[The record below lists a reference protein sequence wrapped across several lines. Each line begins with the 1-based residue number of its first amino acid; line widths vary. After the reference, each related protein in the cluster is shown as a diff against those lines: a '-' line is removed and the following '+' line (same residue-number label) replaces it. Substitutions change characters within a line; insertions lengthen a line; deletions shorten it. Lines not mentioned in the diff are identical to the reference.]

1 VQPFILAVIDSAQRI
16 LTMTI
21 SMYQASVPIFVQFLT
36 SLSAVLDKAAAYAEA
51 KKIDPA
57 VLLNT
62 RLYSDMFPLVR
73 QVRAATDHAASAG
86 GRLAGVDPPKF
97 ANDEASFADLKTRIA
112 QTIDFLKSLKPAQID
127 GTEDKEI
134 KITFPS
140 GATREFSGQSFL
152 LSQTLP
158 NFYFHATTAYD
169 ILRQCGVELG
179 KRDFMGTPVKL

>member
-1 VQPFILAVIDSAQRI
+1 
-16 LTMTI
+16 MTI

-36 SLSAVLDKAAAYAEA
+36 SLSAVLDKAAAHAEA

-62 RLYSDMFPLVR
+62 RLCPDMFPLVR

-86 GRLAGVDPPKF
+86 GRLAGVDLPKF

-112 QTIDFLKSLKPAQID
+112 QTVDFLKGLTPAQID

-140 GATREFSGQSFL
+140 GATREFTGQSFL
-152 LSQTLP
+152 LNQTLP

-179 KRDFMGTPVKL
+179 KRDFMGTPVKP